1 MTALPP
7 FGDQEVHKA
16 AIKMTGAG
24 TGLPEGIKV
33 KPLVLDIG
41 ETAYFVI
48 EARCAGVE
56 HVEDKDEFI
65 TRVHKLHTEN
75 MAPISEEIAQQA
87 LLAYTREVEQAKADA
102 DGQESLFRDDDARFQ
117 GRTGVHPVQR
127 TADDEAGD
135 EEAESLAVALADDQA
150 SADERAALER
160 ERLDETGSPAEVAGA
175 ARARVE
181 GNVFTPAFSAQP
193 LAGE

>member
-1 MTALPP
+1 MTATLPP

-24 TGLPEGIKV
+24 TGLSEGIKV

-56 HVEDKDEFI
+56 HTEDKDEFI

-87 LLAYTREVEQAKADA
+87 LLAYTREVEQAKASA
-102 DGQESLFRDDDARFQ
+102 DGQGELFRDDQAGFQ
-117 GRTGVHPVQR
+117 GRTGVHPER
-127 TADDEAGD
+127 GDDFD
-135 EEAESLAVALADDQA
+135 DRSEAEKAAADAEQ
-150 SADERAALER
+150 
-160 ERLDETGSPAEVAGA
+160 LDETGGPAEVAQAAA
-175 ARARVE
+175 ARVKD
-181 GNVFTPAFSAQP
+181 GNVTPMFTQPPA
-193 LAGE
+193 AGDE

>member
-1 MTALPP
+1 MTTTLPP

-24 TGLPEGIKV
+24 TGLSEGIKV

-56 HVEDKDEFI
+56 HTEDKDEFI

-75 MAPISEEIAQQA
+75 MAPISEDIAQQA
-87 LLAYTREVEQAKADA
+87 LLAYTREIEGAKAAA
-102 DGQESLFRDDDARFQ
+102 DGQDALFDPASAFQ
-117 GRTGVHPVQR
+117 GRTGIGNAP
-127 TADDEAGD
+127 TAAEVAAADAEA
-135 EEAESLAVALADDQA
+135 
-150 SADERAALER
+150 
-160 ERLDETGSPAEVAGA
+160 LDETGTPGEVAQA
-175 ARARVE
+175 AADRVK
-181 GNVFTPAFSAQP
+181 GDSNVVAFSSEPAD
-193 LAGE
+193 A